1 MRGRLQPSASLVVAT
16 MALVVA
22 IGGTGYAAFR
32 LPDGSVGTPQLKDG
46 AVTARKVRVHSLLA
60 KDFKPGQLRIGAGS
74 TTGPG
79 TGSPGA
85 AGSTGPPGPPGTA
98 RAYGLI
104 SSSGTLNTTRSK
116 GITAVSHP
124 AVGIFCIALVS
135 TIAAGTT
142 TVVATP
148 DEGDPSSTDKAV
160 AHINS
165 EAPDCPAGDLEV
177 VMRRFLVDTTV
188 NPPVLAVHHTDAAF
202 SLVVP

>member
-1 MRGRLQPSASLVVAT
+1 MRGRRPSASLIVAT
-16 MALVVA
+16 IALMVA
-22 IGGTGYAAFR
+22 VGGTGYAAFR
-32 LPDGSVGTPQLKDG
+32 LPAGSVGTPQLKDG

-60 KDFKPGQLRIGAGS
+60 KDFKPGQLRTGAGS
-74 TTGPG
+74 TTGG

-85 AGSTGPPGPPGTA
+85 VGGTGPAGPQGTA

-104 SSSGTLNTTRSK
+104 SSAGSLSTSRSK
-116 GITAVSHP
+116 GITAVSRP
-124 AVGIFCIALVS
+124 AVGIFCITLAS
-135 TIAAGTT
+135 SIPASTT
-142 TVVATP
+142 TAVATP
-148 DEGDPSSTDKAV
+148 DEGDASSTDKAV

-165 EAPDCPAGDLEV
+165 SAPDCPAGDLEV